1 MVWWQTIRYRRTFR
15 LERRLDFASLTP
27 HECWIYFRFKK
38 DDIAILCEE
47 LHIPVEI
54 CTKTRY
60 CFSGQEALLILLWR
74 LSFSCRWSAGVPLFG
89 RSQSALSEITHWML
103 NFLLVN
109 FVHLLNTPFYYTDPT
124 RLRFMADAVNA
135 KCPLSNCVGF
145 IDCTLR
151 RMCRPTIAQQ
161 AAYNGHKKTHG
172 LKWQNIVAPD
182 GIIINQWGPYEGRRS
197 DPWIQGESNIVGTI
211 VGRFRF
217 PVDSPE
223 SIALHTPQNPNSPNL
238 FRPGPPP
245 FIQYCVF
252 GDKGYFTHHTGAVI
266 GAYRRAAGVPD
277 LPPAEQA
284 FNVAMSKGRIAV
296 EWGFLDVVQT
306 WGYLDCTKGMM
317 VWKTPVAHYYQAASL
332 LTNFHC
338 CLYGN
343 RTSKYFGLP
352 PPSLADYIRMHAPP
366 R

>member
-1 MVWWQTIRYRRTFR
+1 VELFAQNSNVVFLETEVNPTLMRRQASKIKASFESKSSPISNCLPPNHIRKKNLAKYVK
-15 LERRLDFASLTP
+15 
-27 HECWIYFRFKK
+27 HFRF
-38 DDIAILCEE
+38 
-47 LHIPVEI
+47 
-54 CTKTRY
+54 
-60 CFSGQEALLILLWR
+60 
-74 LSFSCRWSAGVPLFG
+74 
-89 RSQSALSEITHWML
+89 
-103 NFLLVN
+103 
-109 FVHLLNTPFYYTDPT
+109 
-124 RLRFMADAVNA
+124 
-135 KCPLSNCVGF
+135 
-145 IDCTLR
+145 
-151 RMCRPTIAQQ
+151 
-161 AAYNGHKKTHG
+161 KKTHG

-343 RTSKYFGLP
+343 P
-352 PPSLADYIRMHAPP
+352 VNE
-366 R
+366 